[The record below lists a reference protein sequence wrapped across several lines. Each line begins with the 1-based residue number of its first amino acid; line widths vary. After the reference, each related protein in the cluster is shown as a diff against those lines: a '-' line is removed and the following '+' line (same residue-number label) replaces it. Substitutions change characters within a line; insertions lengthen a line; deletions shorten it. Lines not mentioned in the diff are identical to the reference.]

1 MNGLAGS
8 GRLHISMP
16 HTLQLPMPDGDDI
29 VALTLEVPQAMLDD
43 LRLRLAHTR
52 WPERETVADA
62 SQGVPLAMAR
72 EICAYWEVAYDWRRC
87 EAMLN
92 ALGQFRT
99 AIDGVGIHFLHIRSP
114 EPNALP
120 LLLTHG
126 WPGSVIEFHKV
137 IGPLTDP
144 VRYGGRAEDAFHVIA
159 PSLPGYGFSDR
170 PAGSGW
176 PLERIAAAWIVL
188 MRRLGYGHFVA
199 QGGDW
204 GSGVTNAIATI
215 NPPELRGI
223 HLNLVLANPEPV
235 DMENLTAAEQDALAA
250 LKRYRN
256 DGNAYAKQQMT
267 RPQTLGYGLTDSPA
281 GQAMWIYEK
290 FLEWADCNG
299 DPRNVLSLDEML
311 DNIMLYW
318 LPGTAA
324 SSARL
329 YWESFRR
336 FSANPVTVPVGCSIF
351 PKEIFR
357 PSRRWAERKFPN
369 LIHWNELDK
378 GGHFAAFEQPE
389 IFAGELR
396 AAFRAIR

>member
-1 MNGLAGS
+1 
-8 GRLHISMP
+8 MP
-16 HTLQLPMPDGDDI
+16 HTLQLAALSGEDI
-29 VALTLEVPQAMLDD
+29 VPLYLNVPQALLDD
-43 LRLRLAHTR
+43 LRERLARTR
-52 WPERETVADA
+52 WPERETDA
-62 SQGVPLAMAR
+62 SQGVPLAMAK
-72 EICAYWEVAYDWRRC
+72 EVCAYWEQKYDWRRC

-92 ALGQFRT
+92 GLGQFRT
-99 AIDGVGIHFLHIRSP
+99 SIDGLGIHFLHVRSA
-114 EPNALP
+114 EPGAMP

-144 VRYGGRAEDAFHVIA
+144 VRHGGRSENAFHVIA

-170 PAGSGW
+170 PAQAGW
-176 PLERIAAAWIVL
+176 KLERIAQAWITL

-215 NPPELRGI
+215 APPELRAI
-223 HLNLVLANPEPV
+223 HLNLVLANPDPA
-235 DMENLTAAEQDALAA
+235 DMADLTAGEQASLAA
-250 LKRYRN
+250 LKRYRK

-290 FLEWADCNG
+290 FMEWADCNG
-299 DPRNVLSLDEML
+299 DPRRVLSLDEML

-318 LPGTAA
+318 LPGNAA

-329 YWESFRR
+329 YWESFRQ
-336 FSANPVTVPVGCSIF
+336 FAANPVDVPVGCSIF
-351 PKEIFR
+351 PQEIFR
-357 PSRRWAERKFPN
+357 PSRRWVERKFTN
-369 LIHWNELDK
+369 LIHWRELDK

-389 IFAGELR
+389 LFVNELR
-396 AAFRAIR
+396 DAFRSVR